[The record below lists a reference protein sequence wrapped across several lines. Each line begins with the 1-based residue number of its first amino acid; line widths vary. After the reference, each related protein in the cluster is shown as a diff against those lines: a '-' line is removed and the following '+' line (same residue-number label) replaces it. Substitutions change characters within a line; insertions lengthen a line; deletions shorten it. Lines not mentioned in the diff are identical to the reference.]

1 MTPFLILFVITLVN
15 SEGTANETKCDGFQA
30 NFNLKDVIGEWQVV
44 AIIPEKLFP
53 EKQVTCYKVEISE
66 TDGASL
72 RWLMNKTIH
81 STKEFLPNDTN
92 RMVVRQRYHTESPFD
107 VWSKSIQGV
116 NGCFQQVLSLD
127 ISKKDIQ
134 AKGSEP
140 FLMQMLWGRMI
151 ALVIYRRKPEV
162 TQDELKPVFELINK
176 LRGPQRLPK
185 ICENPLRDLLDFSCI
200 VGAFTT
206 IQVHIHMTPRPE
218 TKICGLH
225 KELLAVGI
233 EPASYCMA
241 AGCPA
246 TAPTVHC
253 STLGFH
259 SVS

>member
-15 SEGTANETKCDGFQA
+15 SEDTGNDTICDGFQA

-72 RWLMNKTIH
+72 RWLINKTID
-81 STKEFLPNDTN
+81 SPKEFLPNDTN
-92 RMVVRQRYHTESPFD
+92 GIIVRQRYHTENPFD

-127 ISKKDIQ
+127 ISKKDIHKALRHDAMMQ
-134 AKGSEP
+134 LHLLEVKGSEP

-151 ALVIYRRKPEV
+151 ALVIYRRKPVIEV
-162 TQDELKPVFELINK
+162 TQDELKPVFELITK

-185 ICENPLRDLLDFSCI
+185 ICENPLRDILVF
-200 VGAFTT
+200 
-206 IQVHIHMTPRPE
+206 
-218 TKICGLH
+218 
-225 KELLAVGI
+225 
-233 EPASYCMA
+233 
-241 AGCPA
+241 
-246 TAPTVHC
+246 
-253 STLGFH
+253 
-259 SVS
+259 